1 MKTLRTYI
9 FIFATIACLSWL
21 FGCTYSRTYSPE
33 LNDKAKS
40 ISDSIDSKYHFE
52 AINLTGKATSG
63 TSGKHATLTIQFV
76 NGQNIPTDTSQMKAL
91 AKQLAIEVKKAIKD
105 TTRFD
110 GYVVG
115 FDTRKTDGDVTSNNF
130 YDFDFTPD
138 DLKAQ

>member
-1 MKTLRTYI
+1 MKTLRTSI
-9 FIFATIACLSWL
+9 FILSAIAALLWI
-21 FGCTYSRTYSPE
+21 FGCTYSRTYMPE

-40 ISDSIDSKYHFE
+40 ISDSINVKYHFE
-52 AINLTGKATSG
+52 TIDVEGKKTSG
-63 TSGKHATLTIQFV
+63 TNGKHATLTIKFV
-76 NGQNIPTDTSQMKAL
+76 NGQNIPTDTSQMKVL
-91 AKQLAIEVKKAIKD
+91 AKQLAMAVKKAIKD

-110 GYVVG
+110 SYVVG

>member
-1 MKTLRTYI
+1 MKTLKSSI
-9 FIFATIACLSWL
+9 FILSAIAALLCL
-21 FGCTYSRTYSPE
+21 FGCNYSQSYMPD

-40 ISDSIDSKYHFE
+40 ISDSINSRYHFE
-52 AINLTGKATSG
+52 AINLTGKKTSG

-115 FDTRKTDGDVTSNNF
+115 FDTRKIDGAVTTNNF
-130 YDFDFTPD
+130 
-138 DLKAQ
+138 